1 MEVRNDDFELLSG
14 CLPNTTQLPFVLKLS
29 HSLSIQSSTFRFEET
44 EPYFLDCL
52 SRKNMD
58 TPENITLATW
68 NWSIISLN
76 SGECQVGMSNLQQ
89 TPTSFQK
96 LHSLFPHGWYAD
108 LLVLILAENSFSR
121 AEGRYLVEK
130 IPLVASKNC
139 RKWTQGT
146 RNCRLFLSRKSSIS
160 YSMSR
165 LHRSLDGK
173 SSRTLQLKAVLK
185 GLKKKKK
192 IGWRRIIVQD
202 DLVWKGGQKHLLAE
216 RCCVGVCVFTSML
229 LQGAFLVC
237 TDPRPLKDSGT
248 NSRRVEEQKK
258 LNCG

>member
-76 SGECQVGMSNLQQ
+76 SGECQVSMSNLQQ

-96 LHSLFPHGWYAD
+96 LHSLFPHRWYAG

-139 RKWTQGT
+139 RTWTQGT

-185 GLKKKKK
+185 GLKKKKRK
-192 IGWRRIIVQD
+192 KNRLEKDNSPGW
-202 DLVWKGGQKHLLAE
+202 LGLE
-216 RCCVGVCVFTSML
+216 RGTETPFSRKVLCRCVCFHVNVIAGSIFG
-229 LQGAFLVC
+229 LQWSQ
-237 TDPRPLKDSGT
+237 TT
-248 NSRRVEEQKK
+248 
-258 LNCG
+258 